1 MNKYRRRRERFA
13 HFPRKRAEGLR
24 TRAELTTWQC
34 PGSPPRCGGTPR
46 ESPASPRCRCT
57 RAIRTSL
64 ANEEREEDPCATART
79 HARGVFLQVSRL
91 VHVYQSP
98 NRYGCGE
105 CCPPSD
111 RGWMDGHRTPTYLPP
126 LPLSVESELTYL
138 PTPPPSVLRSTATRP
153 GKEPNPGSLP
163 DPYLGR
169 KHVGAV

>member
-126 LPLSVESELTYL
+126 LPLSVESELSYL
-138 PTPPPSVLRSTATRP
+138 PTPPLLSYVAQPP
-153 GKEPNPGSLP
+153 GPEKNPTLCS
-163 DPYLGR
+163 
-169 KHVGAV
+169 